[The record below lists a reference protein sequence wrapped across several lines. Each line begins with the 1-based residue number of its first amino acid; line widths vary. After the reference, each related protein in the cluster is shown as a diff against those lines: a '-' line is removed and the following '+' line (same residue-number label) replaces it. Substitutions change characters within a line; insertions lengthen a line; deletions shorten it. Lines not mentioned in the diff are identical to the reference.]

1 MDFVSKASKYVYF
14 VSLISRNLLIYLLIY
29 LINLKAGND
38 FQLTKD
44 LKLVKSRDEV
54 KATLRAFLLGKNQ
67 VRLKLIERLKQLVI
81 KFENSEFFKT
91 HEVIGSSLLIIHN
104 GKNAGVWMID
114 FAKTVPL
121 PEGITIDHKSD
132 WSLGNH
138 EDGYLFGLINLISL
152 LEECHD

>member
-14 VSLISRNLLIYLLIY
+14 DSLISRNLLIYS
-29 LINLKAGND
+29 INYLKAGND

-114 FAKTVPL
+114 FAKTVAV
-121 PEGITIDHKSD
+121 PEGITIDHKSE
-132 WSLGNH
+132 WVLGNH
-138 EDGYLFGLINLISL
+138 EDGYLFGLNNLISL

>member
-1 MDFVSKASKYVYF
+1 
-14 VSLISRNLLIYLLIY
+14 
-29 LINLKAGND
+29 
-38 FQLTKD
+38 LTKD

-67 VRLKLIERLKQLVI
+67 VRLKLIERLKELVI

-114 FAKTVPL
+114 FAKTVSV

-132 WSLGNH
+132 WVLGNH
-138 EDGYLFGLINLISL
+138 EDGYLFGLNNLISL
-152 LEECHD
+152 LEDCHD

>member
-14 VSLISRNLLIYLLIY
+14 DSLISRNLLIYLLIY